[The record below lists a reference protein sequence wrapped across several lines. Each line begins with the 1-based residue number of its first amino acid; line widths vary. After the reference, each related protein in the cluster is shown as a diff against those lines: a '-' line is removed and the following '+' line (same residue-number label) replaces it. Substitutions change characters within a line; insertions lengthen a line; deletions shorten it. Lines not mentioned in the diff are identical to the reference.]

1 MGILPNVRCST
12 GHSRSSRLL
21 FLPFSIAII
30 IGVCSILHPFSFL
43 DRYWMSSFETL
54 PDNRFDFSADTTSFT
69 LSESD
74 PGAEAVRMEW
84 LEEFLREYHFCEK
97 GYEIAARTAVLSHQT
112 ITGPVHKIY
121 YLGKCK
127 GE

>member
-1 MGILPNVRCST
+1 MGILPNVRFPIGDSQ
-12 GHSRSSRLL
+12 SSRL
-21 FLPFSIAII
+21 FLLPISIVII

-43 DRYWMSSFETL
+43 DRYWMSSFEAL
-54 PDNRFDFSADTTSFT
+54 PDNKFGFSAETTSFT

-74 PGAEAVRMEW
+74 SGAEAVRMEW
-84 LEEFLREYHFCEK
+84 LENFLRECHLCGK
-97 GYEIAARTAVLSHQT
+97 GYEIMARTAVFSHQT

-127 GE
+127 